1 MIFMNGFKKLLVL
14 SLVASS
20 LIWSACNCDKVQNK
34 RYNFNPRQD
43 SFFME
48 MPPGYK
54 NIEFQSV
61 NGQIAKWSLNS
72 YNSWEM
78 GEQLKGG
85 ACPVYREY
93 QVKSYYYSSYDQSV
107 YDDVS
112 FRLSSKDQP
121 GILSTSISQSYPAYS
136 YGQIETDLH
145 ETEKVYGSSIESSS
159 AFEKGYVF
167 IGDTVINGKSYKDIY
182 ELSIKKY
189 PTART
194 TEIKDLYISFSR
206 GLLAYRKTNGLVW
219 FLK

>member
-1 MIFMNGFKKLLVL
+1 MLGVL
-14 SLVASS
+14 CSS
-20 LIWSACNCDKVQNK
+20 LFWSACNCDKIQNK
-34 RYNFNPRQD
+34 LITFNPKQD

-61 NGQIAKWSLNS
+61 NGQVAKWSLNS
-72 YNSWEM
+72 YNSYET
-78 GEQLKGG
+78 GEQLKSG

-93 QVKSYYYSSYDQSV
+93 QVKSYYYSSYDLSV
-107 YDDVS
+107 YDDIS

-121 GILSTSISQSYPAYS
+121 GILSTSISQSYPSYS

-145 ETEKVYGSSIESSS
+145 EMDKKYNSSIESSS

-167 IGDTVINGKSYKDIY
+167 IGDTVINGKSYNDIF

-189 PTART
+189 PAART
-194 TEIKDLYISFSR
+194 TEIRDVYISFSK
-206 GLLAYRKTNGLVW
+206 GLLAFRKNNGVAW